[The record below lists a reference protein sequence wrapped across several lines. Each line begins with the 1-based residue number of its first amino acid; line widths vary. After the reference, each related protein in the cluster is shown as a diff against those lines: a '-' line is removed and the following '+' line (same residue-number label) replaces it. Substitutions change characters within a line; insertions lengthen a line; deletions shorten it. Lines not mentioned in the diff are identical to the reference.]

1 MALTLPF
8 LRTGFSLPF
17 WPNLV
22 KAGEPSVDGAR
33 MQRHEPTLDVTVDL
47 DPEPEPR
54 AVPDAVVVML
64 NQAVQA
70 IEDLQNHQA
79 AMTADAG
86 EVERSC
92 AREVAEIEAAI
103 DGLQR
108 ETRERAGRVRD
119 LETRQAAADQVVA
132 DLRAR
137 LACMERKLTSSLKT
151 ARYQAMTQ
159 ELAEQAPLD
168 LASVDSPLVQT
179 AAA

>member
-22 KAGEPSVDGAR
+22 KAGEPAADGAR

-47 DPEPEPR
+47 EPEPR
-54 AVPDAVVVML
+54 AVPEAVVAML
-64 NQAVQA
+64 NQAAQA

-79 AMTADAG
+79 TMTADAG

-108 ETRERAGRVRD
+108 ETRERASRVRD
-119 LETRQAAADQVVA
+119 LEIRQAAADQVVA